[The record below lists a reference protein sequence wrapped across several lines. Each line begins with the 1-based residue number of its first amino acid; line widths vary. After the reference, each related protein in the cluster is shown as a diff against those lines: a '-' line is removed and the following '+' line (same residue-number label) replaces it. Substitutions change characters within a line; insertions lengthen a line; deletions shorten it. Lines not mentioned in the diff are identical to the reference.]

1 MDMGMKTGESITTV
15 VVPHHTTLTISQ
27 GRVGDLSTL
36 TGMVLA
42 RAAEAPVGLGMI
54 AMTLLLHNLLP
65 KLSHL
70 TVS

>member
-36 TGMVLA
+36 TGMV